1 MTTFISKRAGRSTFV
16 MVCSRSGNWSHRCQ
30 RLCKGTTD
38 GKDEIHGSEL
48 LHQKDDCR
56 F

>member
-1 MTTFISKRAGRSTFV
+1 MEVIYLALWCAVGAAIGVVIVNVYARGPP
-16 MVCSRSGNWSHRCQ
+16 
-30 RLCKGTTD
+30 D

-48 LHQKDDCR
+48 LHPKDNCR